1 MNAPQVIPQ
10 RIDNCEFA
18 LKIAFHAVLSL
29 TATPPLMVQLEN
41 YSAQS
46 SLSLRGQF
54 FIRFMHCAEVMTSA
68 GLTQV
73 LEESRFKFQFN
84 LMRSNL

>member
-10 RIDNCEFA
+10 RIDNCES
-18 LKIAFHAVLSL
+18 AFKLPSMMPTP

-84 LMRSNL
+84 LMKSNL